1 MKMQT
6 TGRVSRPGKAK
17 AITPPLSKG
26 TSAAT
31 SGAAAQRRLNQ
42 KAGVKN
48 SERRRGRAR
57 DRDSRGKPNTH
68 SDRRGR
74 ALDCEHRRVERGE
87 LRNLREVERLRLSL
101 EMSPA
106 QEVVRCVP
114 MMLIASHLRLG
125 HLVLQAAMRR
135 DRNVRERERR
145 NGGAGGQA
153 PVGSGQE
160 RHCAARIADPGKSS
174 KSGRL
179 SSLRSVRRLRDARRS
194 SPAATIP

>member
-1 MKMQT
+1 MTMQT
-6 TGRVSRPGKAK
+6 IGRVSRPGKAK

-48 SERRRGRAR
+48 GERRRGRAR
-57 DRDSRGKPNTH
+57 ERDSRGKPDAH

-87 LRNLREVERLRLSL
+87 SRQLGKVERLCLGL

-106 QEVVRCVP
+106 QEVVWCVL

-135 DRNVRERERR
+135 DRNVRERQRR
-145 NGGAGGQA
+145 NGEAGGQA
-153 PVGSGQE
+153 PAGSG
-160 RHCAARIADPGKSS
+160 
-174 KSGRL
+174 
-179 SSLRSVRRLRDARRS
+179 
-194 SPAATIP
+194 

>member
-48 SERRRGRAR
+48 GERRRGRAR
-57 DRDSRGKPNTH
+57 DRDSRGKQ
-68 SDRRGR
+68 SAYGDRGNR
-74 ALDCEHRRVERGE
+74 APGCEHQHRRVERGE
-87 LRNLREVERLRLSL
+87 SRQLGKVERLRFDL

-106 QEVVRCVP
+106 QEVVRCVL

-135 DRNVRERERR
+135 DRNVRERQRR
-145 NGGAGGQA
+145 NGEAGGQA
-153 PVGSGQE
+153 PAGSGWE
-160 RHCAARIADPGKSS
+160 
-174 KSGRL
+174 
-179 SSLRSVRRLRDARRS
+179 
-194 SPAATIP
+194 

>member
-48 SERRRGRAR
+48 GERRRGRAR
-57 DRDSRGKPNTH
+57 DRDSHGKPNAH

-74 ALDCEHRRVERGE
+74 ALDCEH
-87 LRNLREVERLRLSL
+87 
-101 EMSPA
+101 P
-106 QEVVRCVP
+106 
-114 MMLIASHLRLG
+114 
-125 HLVLQAAMRR
+125 
-135 DRNVRERERR
+135 
-145 NGGAGGQA
+145 
-153 PVGSGQE
+153 
-160 RHCAARIADPGKSS
+160 CAAIATCANASAATAK
-174 KSGRL
+174 
-179 SSLRSVRRLRDARRS
+179 
-194 SPAATIP
+194 PAAKRLWDRVRNDITPLG